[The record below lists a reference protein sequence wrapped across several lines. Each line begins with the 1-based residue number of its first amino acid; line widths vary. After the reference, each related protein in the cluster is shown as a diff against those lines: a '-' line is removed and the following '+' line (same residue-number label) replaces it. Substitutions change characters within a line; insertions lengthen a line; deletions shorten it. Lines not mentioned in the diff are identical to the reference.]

1 MSSSSLNLAARLV
14 PHEPLVMTARGS
26 WSGEELLAATAHPSL
41 QTALAFPAV
50 ALWFHDPLKLALSL
64 IALDGLTKR
73 LLLIPAEAPTQA
85 IAALLT
91 SFGGH
96 MLLTDEPFY
105 DGADGRQIL
114 WPELVSLPKTG
125 QRPPLSEQGK
135 TEWIFTTS
143 GTTGAPKLVAHSLG
157 SLSRTIRT
165 AGSSL
170 CWGQTSDAARFAGMQ
185 VFLHAVLG
193 GGSIVMPPFGTKLS
207 DRLAFFHKHR
217 CNAISATPTLWR
229 KIVMTPGHEQLNLI
243 QITLGGE
250 IADEAILREL
260 KRCYPQARITHVYA
274 STEAGAAFSVQD
286 GQAGF
291 PLRFL
296 NQDQGGVD
304 VKVVEGRLF
313 VRTREGALNYVN
325 SDAIFSDTD
334 GFVDTGD
341 LVQVTENRCLFIGR
355 VNGSINIGGNK
366 LHPQQVETILLSLPE
381 VAAARVFS
389 KANAITGQIIVAE
402 IVPKNLDTDAN
413 LLKRRMREAC
423 LAGLERWQVPGI
435 IKIVPE
441 LDVNSSHKLSRSY

>member
-1 MSSSSLNLAARLV
+1 
-14 PHEPLVMTARGS
+14 MTATGR
-26 WSGEELLAATAHPSL
+26 WSSEGLLAAINHPSL
-41 QTALAFPAV
+41 KAALAFPAV

-73 LLLIPAEAPTQA
+73 LLLIPAEAPAQT
-85 IAALLT
+85 IAALLA

-96 MLLTDEPFY
+96 VLLTDAPFY
-105 DGADGRQIL
+105 AGADSRQIL
-114 WPELVSLPKTG
+114 WPELLSLPQTG
-125 QRPPLSEQGK
+125 QRPPLSKQRK

-143 GTTGAPKLVAHSLG
+143 GTTGPPKLVAHSLH

-170 CWGQTSDAARFAGMQ
+170 CWGQTFDPARFAGMQ

-193 GGSIVMPPFGTKLS
+193 GGSIVMPPFGTTLS
-207 DRLAFFHKHR
+207 DRLVFFHKHG

-260 KRCYPQARITHVYA
+260 RRCYPQARITHVYA

-296 NQDQGGVD
+296 NQEQGGVD

-325 SDAIFSDTD
+325 SDAVFSDSD

-341 LVQVTENRCLFIGR
+341 LVQVTEDRCLFIGR

-366 LHPQQVETILLSLPE
+366 LHPQQVERILLSLPE

-389 KANAITGQIIVAE
+389 KANAITGQIVVAE
-402 IVPKNLDTDAN
+402 IVPKNFDTDAN
-413 LLKRRMREAC
+413 LLKHRMREAC
-423 LAGLERWQVPGI
+423 LAELERWQVPGI

-441 LDVNSSHKLSRSY
+441 LAVNSSHKLSRSY